1 MTCASAQP
9 QPWAAELAI
18 DLLEDP
24 ERGLLVNEI
33 NHTMEFH
40 STVPLTGVDLPGM
53 IVDFTLRAGRS
64 GDAVP
69 CTAHSTAANSHT

>member
-1 MTCASAQP
+1 V
-9 QPWAAELAI
+9 LAI

-24 ERGLLVNEI
+24 ERGLLINEI

-53 IVDFTLRAGRS
+53 IVDHTLATGRLQLESSLS
-64 GDAVP
+64 GSQLSSSEPSDP
-69 CTAHSTAANSHT
+69 GP

>member
-1 MTCASAQP
+1 MHDLCQR
-9 QPWAAELAI
+9 AARAVGGGVLAI

-24 ERGLLVNEI
+24 DRGLLINEI

-53 IVDFTLRAGRS
+53 IIEQALQVAK
-64 GDAVP
+64 
-69 CTAHSTAANSHT
+69 